1 METVFLRTLYVLFFI
16 EVGSR
21 RIHIE
26 GVTGNPDAA
35 WVTQQARNLS
45 MESGL
50 ENVRF
55 LIRDR
60 DSKYTASFDEVFRTE
75 GARVIKTPVR
85 APKANAFA
93 ERFVRT
99 ARAEVFDQVLV
110 LGRKHLLRLLQAY
123 ETHFNS
129 HRPHRG
135 IDPAAPDTLGT
146 SPTSVPADWIER
158 RRVVGGLINEYHGVA
173 A

>member
-1 METVFLRTLYVLFFI
+1 VETVFLRTLYVLFFI

-21 RIHIE
+21 CIHIE
-26 GVTGNPDAA
+26 GVTRNPDAA

-45 MESGL
+45 MADELDG
-50 ENVRF
+50 VCF

-75 GARVIKTPVR
+75 GARVLKTPVR

-99 ARAEVFDQVLV
+99 IRAEVFDLVLV
-110 LGRKHLLRLLQAY
+110 TGRRHLIKVLSDY
-123 ETHFNS
+123 EVHYNS

-135 IDPAAPDTLGT
+135 LDLQAPATIGVFSTPK
-146 SPTSVPADWIER
+146 PIRQIER
-158 RRVVGGLINEYHGVA
+158 RELLGGLISEYHGVA

>member
-1 METVFLRTLYVLFFI
+1 
-16 EVGSR
+16 
-21 RIHIE
+21 
-26 GVTGNPDAA
+26 
-35 WVTQQARNLS
+35 
-45 MESGL
+45 
-50 ENVRF
+50 
-55 LIRDR
+55 
-60 DSKYTASFDEVFRTE
+60 
-75 GARVIKTPVR
+75 
-85 APKANAFA
+85 
-93 ERFVRT
+93 VRT